1 MKERLLTSNE
11 KKKKIKGICHFDFGS
26 EFKINAKIENAIM
39 YLNAVSELL

>member
-11 KKKKIKGICHFDFGS
+11 NNIEGICHFDFGS

-39 YLNAVSELL
+39 HINAISDL